1 VYIALHHTYAIGCQ
15 NKVAIGGGCE
25 YGVVGYAHITQHR
38 TCGENL
44 VKVEIYFVESCAERV
59 TGAVVCGSTYVDGV
73 LWHVLDS
80 PFLLFMAKC

>member
-1 VYIALHHTYAIGCQ
+1 VNIALHHTNAIGCQ
-15 NKVAIGGGCE
+15 DQVAIGRGCQ
-25 YGVVGYAHITQHR
+25 YGVVGYPDIAQHR
-38 TCGENL
+38 SGGKNL

>member
-1 VYIALHHTYAIGCQ
+1 VYIALHHTCAVGCQDQVAIGC
-15 NKVAIGGGCE
+15 GCE
-25 YGVVGYAHITQHR
+25 YGVVGYPDIAQHR
-38 TCGENL
+38 TSGKNL
-44 VKVEIYFVESCAERV
+44 IKVEIYFVESCAERV